1 MLKKSWLL
9 FVICLVVL
17 HSQAQDQHFSQFF
30 NSPQNINPA
39 LSGLFDGDLRI
50 VANHKNQWRTL
61 PVPYR
66 TYAISADGKLP
77 LGLTNDY
84 VCTGIIF
91 TNDKAGDGSY
101 TTNQAGISLAYLK
114 KLNKD
119 SSSFLSLGIQP
130 SLVSKNLNLSK
141 LSFDNQFSDGTYNSA
156 IANGEN
162 FNRTKLQFLDFC
174 AGLSFYQKINQHSNA
189 TLGFSYAH
197 FLAQNTSFFSDKSA
211 VINPKFVAHASFV
224 FNLSESFDLIP
235 VILFEEQNKAKEI
248 VAGSQARFIFENR
261 SDKTRAFSLGAFM
274 RLKDAF
280 IVNAQ
285 LDYNHYRFGLSYDI
299 TTSALKNANNRLG
312 GIELSIVYIMKRFIK
327 VNQAKVICPVFL

>member
-1 MLKKSWLL
+1 MLKKSLL
-9 FVICLVVL
+9 LIVFCFVVL
-17 HSQAQDQHFSQFF
+17 QSQAQDQHFSQFF
-30 NSPQNINPA
+30 NSPQNLNPA
-39 LSGLFDGDLRI
+39 LSGVFNGDLRI
-50 VANHKNQWRTL
+50 AANHKNQWRTL

-66 TYAISADGKLP
+66 TYSISADGKLP
-77 LGLTNDY
+77 LGLKNDY
-84 VCTGIIF
+84 VCVGILF
-91 TNDKAGDGSY
+91 NNDKSGDGAY

-119 SSSFLSLGIQP
+119 SSSFLSFGIQP
-130 SLVSKNLNLSK
+130 SLVSKNINLSK
-141 LSFDNQFSDGTYNSA
+141 LSFDNQFSDGAYNSA
-156 IANGEN
+156 IASGEN
-162 FNRTKLQFLDFC
+162 FNRTNLQFLDVS
-174 AGLSFYQKINQHSNA
+174 AGISFHQKINQRSNA

-197 FLAQNTSFFSDKSA
+197 FLSQNTSFFSDKST
-211 VINPKFVAHASFV
+211 VLNPKIIAHATFV
-224 FNLSESFDLIP
+224 FNLTESFDLIP
-235 VILFEEQNKAKEI
+235 VVLYESQNKAKEI
-248 VAGSQARFIFENR
+248 VAGTQARFIFENK